1 MKAFSRLK
9 TLLEGSKIFEKAL
22 PTITHL
28 KEVIAFTQRFGVHH
42 KIYINPLSSFR
53 EDFFVGGI
61 LFQCIY
67 DKKFKDVFAAGG
79 RYDHLITEHR
89 PRLASQAHQ
98 RHAVGFSLAWEKLAR
113 IPKPTGKQFLK
124 KNDPEQQS
132 IFNARRVSQPACLLV
147 NQGPADQLA
156 V

>member
-1 MKAFSRLK
+1 MYER
-9 TLLEGSKIFEKAL
+9 AL

-28 KEVIAFTQRFGVHH
+28 KEVIAFTQRFSVHN

-61 LFQCIY
+61 LFQCIS
-67 DKKFKDVFAAGG
+67 DKKSKDVFAAGG
-79 RYDHLITEHR
+79 RYDSLITEHR
-89 PRLASQAHQ
+89 PRLGSQAHQ

-124 KNDPEQQS
+124 KNEADHQG
-132 IFNARRVSQPACLLV
+132 IFNTRRVSIAIHPLT
-147 NQGPADQLA
+147 N
-156 V
+156 